1 MKKRI
6 ISMLLVAVLVFSFA
20 ACGKKENSS
29 GAADSNA
36 TAQNNESGVTV
47 DTVSGDD
54 ASGSAN
60 SKKTG
65 SGKQNANS
73 AAANSATGSKG
84 SGGNTTA
91 SGNKGTTG
99 GNNNSTTGGNK
110 GGGSN
115 ITAANKLKL
124 KSGTK
129 PMEQGLNFK
138 GKTFTMAITEEGQ
151 YNTSAFKR
159 MTAAFEKTYNCKIS
173 VKTLKFNNY
182 CQQITQ
188 QISGGST
195 YDILLMHGVNYP
207 NYAKNNLAEPLDKYI
222 TTADLMDSKDP
233 SAGGIDANK
242 TSYFLYNSKIYGLC
256 HYESCYPYFI
266 YYNKK
271 AFEKAGIEDPQS
283 LEKAGK
289 WTWNKI
295 ISLGRKHTNTESG
308 QYFVS
313 NSFRSL
319 GTIYAFGKPYVSV
332 NNGKATLNVTSSN
345 IISGLNMIKK
355 MFQGNSR
362 IAEPNNSA
370 SYPYN
375 SSQTLLRGTTYMFM
389 EESSKYI
396 DIAKEINT
404 SLAFER
410 NINNLGI
417 VRVPYGSTN
426 KEKAYPTGWL
436 TAVAA
441 GKGTKDARVAVAWSK
456 FMASYKDTVKDKY
469 NLPTSYD
476 NYRLGLLSGN
486 ICCESGSWAS
496 SDTDTRTL
504 LAAINSDVASGKDV
518 SQTVTKYK
526 DKMQHCLNVN

>member
-1 MKKRI
+1 MKKRL
-6 ISMLLVAVLVFSFA
+6 ISLLLVAVLVFSFA
-20 ACGKKENSS
+20 ACSGKKT
-29 GAADSNA
+29 GSNA
-36 TAQNNESGVTV
+36 AGSDAASLNNDSGITV
-47 DTVSGDD
+47 DTVSGDA
-54 ASGSAN
+54 ASGKNN
-60 SKKTG
+60 SGTTG
-65 SGKQNANS
+65 SGKQQATSGANNTAS
-73 AAANSATGSKG
+73 GKTTASKSTGSK
-84 SGGNTTA
+84 T
-91 SGNKGTTG
+91 TTG
-99 GNNNSTTGGNK
+99 GKTPTAK
-110 GGGSN
+110 GSN
-115 ITAANKLKL
+115 IQAANTLKL

-129 PMEQGLNFK
+129 PMEKGLNFK
-138 GKTFTMAITEEGQ
+138 GKTFSIAITEEGQ
-151 YNTSAFKR
+151 YNTPSFKR
-159 MTAAFEKTYNCKIS
+159 MIAAFEKTYNCKLT

-188 QISGGST
+188 QIAGGST

-222 TTADLMDSKDP
+222 TTADLMDNKNP

-242 TSYFLYNSKIYGLC
+242 TSYFLYKNKIYGLC
-256 HYESCYPYFI
+256 HYESCFPYFI

-271 AFEKAGIEDPQS
+271 QFEKAGIEDPRS
-283 LEKAGK
+283 LEKSGK

-332 NNGKATLNVTSSN
+332 NNGKTTLNVSSTN

-362 IAEPNNSA
+362 IAEPNNNA

-375 SSQTLLRGTTYMFM
+375 SEQTLLRGTTYMFM

-396 DIAKEINT
+396 NIAKEINT

-410 NINNLGI
+410 NIGNLGV

-426 KEKAYPTGWL
+426 KNKAYPTGWL

-456 FMASYKDTVKDKY
+456 FMASYKDTVNDKY
-469 NLPTSYD
+469 NLPESYD
-476 NYRLGLLSGN
+476 NYRLELLSGN
-486 ICCESGSWAS
+486 ICCESGSWS
-496 SDTDTRTL
+496 TSDTDTRTL

-518 SQTVTKYK
+518 SQTVTRYK
-526 DKMQHCLNVN
+526 DRMQHCLDVN